1 VEFRDDLFQSFV
13 DGPADKVG
21 YFHVMVREPSPEQ
34 VAPLENKNF
43 TPYLLQAPLADDA
56 RMAFVKN
63 GSEAA
68 TTLHDQTAGG
78 MSYHPV
84 LEVVK
89 RKTPDKQDYFE
100 ILSVQADDWFP
111 R

>member
-1 VEFRDDLFQSFV
+1 M
-13 DGPADKVG
+13 PA
-21 YFHVMVREPSPEQ
+21 PEQ
-34 VAPLENKNF
+34 VATLKNENF
-43 TPYLLQAPLADDA
+43 TPYLLQAPLTDKA

-68 TTLHDQTAGG
+68 TRLHDQTAGG

-89 RKTPDKQDYFE
+89 RMTPDKQEYFE